1 MLPRHYLWI
10 IILLGASALA
20 LVVLALTLSG
30 HLLGRL

>member
-1 MLPRHYLWI
+1 MRARHDLWMI
-10 IILLGASALA
+10 VLVGASALA